1 MVVRTLVLRL
11 VEPAFH
17 GRVMGTLMLTWGAN
31 IVGTLAGG
39 GLAEGFGVGPVIVGS
54 GVLIIARTGC
64 GCAAPAIG
72 GSRLGWRAC
81 SVG

>member
-1 MVVRTLVLRL
+1 MLRL

-39 GLAEGFGVGPVIVGS
+39 GLAEALGVGPVIVGS
-54 GVLIIARTGC
+54 GVLILAV
-64 GCAAPAIG
+64 PA
-72 GSRLGWRAC
+72 SRC
-81 SVG
+81 